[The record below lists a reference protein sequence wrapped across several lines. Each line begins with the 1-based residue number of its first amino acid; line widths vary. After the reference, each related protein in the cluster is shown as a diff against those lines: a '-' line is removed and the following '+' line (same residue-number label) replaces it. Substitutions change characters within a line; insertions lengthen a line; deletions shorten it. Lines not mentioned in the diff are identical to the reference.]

1 MKDVSWVILRKE
13 GIILVPNKNFNQDDI
28 IEEFDTLQE
37 ALPALK
43 FYREFLPIKKSSL
56 PFPQGVNHN

>member
-1 MKDVSWVILRKE
+1 MKDISWVILRKE

-43 FYREFLPIKKSSL
+43 FYREFLPVKKPSFLFSE
-56 PFPQGVNHN
+56 GVNHN